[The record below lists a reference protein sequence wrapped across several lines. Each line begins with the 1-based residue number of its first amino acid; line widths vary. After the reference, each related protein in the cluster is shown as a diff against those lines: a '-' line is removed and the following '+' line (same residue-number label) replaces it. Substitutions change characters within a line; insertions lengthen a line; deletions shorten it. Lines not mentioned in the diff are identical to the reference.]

1 MDKSK
6 EITLTDEVW
15 KEIPDFQ
22 TYMVSNKGRIKS
34 KKIIFGKYE

>member
-1 MDKSK
+1 MNKSK
-6 EITLTDEVW
+6 GITLTDEVW

-34 KKIIFGKYE
+34 KKNYIWKI